1 MEHLRELPMIFLFH
15 FVYRSKTWLKYHVM
29 KHLRE
34 LPMIFLFHF
43 VYRSKTWLKYHVM
56 KHLDITE
63 FLCDECGEAFA
74 MQKLLRKHVV
84 TMHGSEELR

>member
-1 MEHLRELPMIFLFH
+1 
-15 FVYRSKTWLKYHVM
+15 
-29 KHLRE
+29 
-34 LPMIFLFHF
+34 
-43 VYRSKTWLKYHVM
+43 M

-84 TMHGSEELR
+84 TMHGSEELRYREKYNHSCRRSEDPESGFFILKS

>member
-1 MEHLRELPMIFLFH
+1 
-15 FVYRSKTWLKYHVM
+15 
-29 KHLRE
+29 
-34 LPMIFLFHF
+34 
-43 VYRSKTWLKYHVM
+43 M

-84 TMHGSEELR
+84 TMHGSEELRYRETTNHGEAVFTGSSSGISFFRISDPVCPLSNPRK

>member
-1 MEHLRELPMIFLFH
+1 MTVKIN
-15 FVYRSKTWLKYHVM
+15 LKCHNPRKIYD
-29 KHLRE
+29 L
-34 LPMIFLFHF
+34 
-43 VYRSKTWLKYHVM
+43 RSKTWLKYHVM

-84 TMHGSEELR
+84 TMHGSEELRYREI

>member
-1 MEHLRELPMIFLFH
+1 
-15 FVYRSKTWLKYHVM
+15 
-29 KHLRE
+29 
-34 LPMIFLFHF
+34 
-43 VYRSKTWLKYHVM
+43 M

-84 TMHGSEELR
+84 TMHGSEELRYRDGAAT